1 MKNIPDISHIA
12 GIIGEP
18 SRGTMLTELMGGSLT
33 ATELAARA
41 DVSAST
47 ASEHLAKLLAAGL
60 VVFEPQGRQR
70 VYRLAGPEVAR
81 VLESLAALSPVVSS
95 HDGVGYGLVDL
106 RYARSCYDHLAGK
119 VGVAV
124 TEALVAN
131 GVLGES
137 LSSEEFQVTPQGERW
152 FAALEID
159 VEQARRKRRA
169 FARRCIDWSERRP
182 HLAGS
187 LGAALLDRLFE
198 MQWLERVE
206 GERIVVL
213 TGAGARGL
221 VALLDDATLEAVI
234 SADQYVTY

>member
-1 MKNIPDISHIA
+1 MKNVPDISHIA
-12 GIIGEP
+12 GIIGDP
-18 SRGTMLTELMGGSLT
+18 SRGTMLTELMGGPLT

-41 DVSAST
+41 GISAST
-47 ASEHLAKLLAAGL
+47 ASEHLAKLRAAGL
-60 VVFEPQGRQR
+60 VVCEPQGRQR
-70 VYRLAGPEVAR
+70 LYRLAGPEVAQM
-81 VLESLAALSPVVSS
+81 LESLAALSPVISS
-95 HDGVGYGLVDL
+95 HDGAGYGLVDL

-119 VGVAV
+119 FGVAV
-124 TEALVAN
+124 TDALVAN
-131 GVLGES
+131 EVLGES
-137 LSSEEFQVTPQGERW
+137 LSSDEFQVTPHGVEW

-159 VEQARRKRRA
+159 VERARRKRRA

-187 LGAALLDRLFE
+187 LGAALLDRLFD

-221 VALLDDATLEAVI
+221 VACLDDANLEAVI
-234 SADQYVTY
+234 AADQYVKY